1 VLGFGENQVGI
12 LGIEK
17 NGLDGGSTVYG
28 GWWLWG

>member
-1 VLGFGENQVGI
+1 MVAVLGFGENQVGI

-28 GWWLWG
+28 G